1 MGLLWG
7 LNEIMHKSPWG
18 QPLAHCELS
27 NAIGSNH
34 GCYYYVL
41 SATALCHMLD
51 SLFYFGYAVL
61 ILILFILSVL
71 ISKSPYLLTS

>member
-7 LNEIMHKSPWG
+7 LNEIMNKAPG
-18 QPLAHCELS
+18 QPRPTANS
-27 NAIGSNH
+27 VMRIGSNH

-51 SLFYFGYAVL
+51 SGFFYFGYAVL